1 MINSFLSLHIYF
13 VWVGVLPTCMSVH
26 LVCSCTQWPEKGIGS
41 LGARLTK
48 GCKLPLGA
56 EAQTQLI

>member
-1 MINSFLSLHIYF
+1 
-13 VWVGVLPTCMSVH
+13 MSVH